1 MQVVCE
7 HREEGDVT
15 VLELP
20 RLGKHLVESTE
31 DNRVH
36 PIELAEEL
44 EHLVDRLLRQ
54 DVEDQM
60 PDEQLD
66 RRALLDSA
74 RRAFRRIALNAMS
87 IVSSINTATKPHT

>member
-20 RLGKHLVESTE
+20 RLGEHLVESTE

-44 EHLVDRLLRQ
+44 EPELELEEGRTPDRPSPYSTALAIQ
-54 DVEDQM
+54 STTCAVERKTQ
-60 PDEQLD
+60 
-66 RRALLDSA
+66 
-74 RRAFRRIALNAMS
+74 
-87 IVSSINTATKPHT
+87 VSKDAKDMKVYRS